1 MAGPDPGTAYVSV
14 QPLSAAITGKMDIVI
29 HVKTMKNIQAT
40 TYGIIFIIYIHV
52 PLQYIVTSVRLV
64 PIIIIAMLE
73 KQ

>member
-1 MAGPDPGTAYVSV
+1 MAVPDPGTAYVSV

-52 PLQYIVTSVRLV
+52 PL
-64 PIIIIAMLE
+64 
-73 KQ
+73 